1 MQKPKP
7 YNPVNPNKPAV
18 PPDNAAIDILQYSTT
33 AALFTTADSLYAII
47 SEKERRFSTRE

>member
-1 MQKPKP
+1 M
-7 YNPVNPNKPAV
+7 

-47 SEKERRFSTRE
+47 SKKNLILENIFILKYENK

>member
-1 MQKPKP
+1 M
-7 YNPVNPNKPAV
+7 

-47 SEKERRFSTRE
+47 SEKKEDLVPDSKFTLYESSIVSE